1 MFSSAFTLSLLASS
15 TLLVQGLPCDTSGS
29 VSRRDSETTTPSI
42 SRRGSEVETA
52 ISRRGSEIETISRR
66 GSEVESTISRRN
78 SEVETT
84 ISRRNSEATL
94 ESRQAC
100 DVEDTDPIRG
110 VNLGGWFVLEPWMN
124 WELVGDTGAV
134 DQWTFDQTDGAEAK
148 LQDHWGSWFT
158 ESDMA
163 QIAAWGLNTVRIPI
177 GYWAFNNTDSP
188 YISGAD
194 AYLEQALGWAR
205 QYNIQALICMHGLP
219 GSQNGF
225 DNSGHKGEAQ
235 WAENSTNLAAST
247 AVLELMAAKY
257 GVEAYAD
264 VVYGL
269 ELANEPIVWDETS
282 ARSAQEWAVST
293 VQAMRTHITN
303 PDLKLIMHD
312 AFLGAKAWETVAE
325 QFNFNADSMN
335 FVLDV
340 HLYQNQG
347 GDTSNMNQD
356 QHIATVCDYPNT
368 QFVPASANLPVVV
381 GEFSDQ
387 TNICVD
393 ASGNVTA
400 GTSCSTDGCQ
410 CSAQLDPSEWNADL
424 VAATRKF
431 MEAQLDIFE
440 EYSEGW
446 FLWSYTGPG
455 AWGMGNLFNAG
466 VIGPDHITQRQYPA
480 QCNSTSSS

>member
-1 MFSSAFTLSLLASS
+1 MFSSTFTLSLLASS
-15 TLLVQGLPCDTSGS
+15 ALLVQGLPCDTSAS
-29 VSRRDSETTTPSI
+29 VSRRDSEASTPTI
-42 SRRGSEVETA
+42 SRRGSEVETTA
-52 ISRRGSEIETISRR
+52 SRRGSEIETISRR
-66 GSEVESTISRRN
+66 GSEVETTISRRG

-84 ISRRNSEATL
+84 ISRRDSGATL
-94 ESRQAC
+94 EARAC
-100 DVEDTDPIRG
+100 DLEEDPIRG

-148 LQDHWGSWFT
+148 LQSHWESWFT

-177 GYWAFNNTDSP
+177 GYWAFNNTGSP

-205 QYNIQALICMHGLP
+205 QYNIQALITMHGLP

-225 DNSGHKGEAQ
+225 DNSGHRGQAQ
-235 WAENSTNLAAST
+235 WADNSTNLAAST

-257 GVEAYAD
+257 GTAAYSD

-282 ARSAQEWAVST
+282 ARNAEEWAVST
-293 VQAMRTHITN
+293 VEAMRTHITN
-303 PDLKLIMHD
+303 PNLKLVMHD

-325 QFNFNADSMN
+325 YLNFDADSQN

-368 QFVPASANLPVVV
+368 QFVSPSAHLPVLV

-393 ASGNVTA
+393 AAGNVTA
-400 GTSCSTDGCQ
+400 GTSCSTEGCQ
-410 CSAQLDPSEWNADL
+410 CSAQLDPSQWNANL

-431 MEAQLDIFE
+431 MEAQMDIFE

-455 AWGMGNLFNAG
+455 AWGMGDLFKYG
-466 VIGPDHITQRQYPA
+466 IVGPDHITQRQYPA

>member
-1 MFSSAFTLSLLASS
+1 MFSSTFTLSLLASS

-29 VSRRDSETTTPSI
+29 VSRRDSEASTPSI

-84 ISRRNSEATL
+84 ISRRNSETTL

-205 QYNIQALICMHGLP
+205 QYNIQALITMHGLP

-257 GVEAYAD
+257 GVEA
-264 VVYGL
+264 
-269 ELANEPIVWDETS
+269 
-282 ARSAQEWAVST
+282 
-293 VQAMRTHITN
+293 
-303 PDLKLIMHD
+303 
-312 AFLGAKAWETVAE
+312 
-325 QFNFNADSMN
+325 
-335 FVLDV
+335 
-340 HLYQNQG
+340 
-347 GDTSNMNQD
+347 
-356 QHIATVCDYPNT
+356 
-368 QFVPASANLPVVV
+368 
-381 GEFSDQ
+381 
-387 TNICVD
+387 
-393 ASGNVTA
+393 
-400 GTSCSTDGCQ
+400 
-410 CSAQLDPSEWNADL
+410 
-424 VAATRKF
+424 
-431 MEAQLDIFE
+431 
-440 EYSEGW
+440 
-446 FLWSYTGPG
+446 
-455 AWGMGNLFNAG
+455 
-466 VIGPDHITQRQYPA
+466 
-480 QCNSTSSS
+480 